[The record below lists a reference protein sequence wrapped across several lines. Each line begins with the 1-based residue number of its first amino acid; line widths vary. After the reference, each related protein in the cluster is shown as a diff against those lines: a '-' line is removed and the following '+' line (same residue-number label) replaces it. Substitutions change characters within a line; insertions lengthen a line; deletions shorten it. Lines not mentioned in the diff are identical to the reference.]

1 MSATPNP
8 DDGEPTVAMSAQD
21 LASPSLSDITRFI
34 AASKRARRRR
44 LMMYAGIAI
53 VFIAAAATGWLLFRL
68 SETRLAASGGISRA
82 TVRPEVAQPFGPSAV
97 PPPRAPDKPAKPEKS
112 ATPRQM
118 LAEIFEGRD
127 RGHSVTTSIERG
139 AVRIGSSRPGYVYV
153 LAASTSQSDG
163 ATLFVGVLYPRA
175 SDTNNRVRPGQTL
188 KLPDLS
194 WPTNAEFL
202 AIVSDEPREIDVLG
216 ALAGKVVCASKTPCS
231 ESYGAAVFSSEGMPI
246 RMMSSEG
253 VRGVPRSPAAPKA
266 PATRPTPAVSRRCS
280 DILERASLGEAL
292 TDQEQTFLR
301 SDCR

>member
-1 MSATPNP
+1 MSVTPNP
-8 DDGEPTVAMSAQD
+8 DDREPTVAMSAQD

-53 VFIAAAATGWLLFRL
+53 VFIAAAATGWFLFRL
-68 SETRLAASGGISRA
+68 SETRLAASVGISRA
-82 TVRPEVAQPFGPSAV
+82 VVRPEVAQPFGPPAA
-97 PPPRAPDKPAKPEKS
+97 PPPRAPAKPDKS
-112 ATPRQM
+112 AAPRQM

-127 RGHSVTTSIERG
+127 RGHSVTASIERG

-188 KLPDLS
+188 KLPDFS

-202 AIVSDEPREIDVLG
+202 AIVSDQPREIDVLG

-231 ESYGAAVFSSEGMPI
+231 ESYGAAVFSSEGMPS

-253 VRGVPRSPAAPKA
+253 VRGLPRGPAAPKA

-301 SDCR
+301 RDCR